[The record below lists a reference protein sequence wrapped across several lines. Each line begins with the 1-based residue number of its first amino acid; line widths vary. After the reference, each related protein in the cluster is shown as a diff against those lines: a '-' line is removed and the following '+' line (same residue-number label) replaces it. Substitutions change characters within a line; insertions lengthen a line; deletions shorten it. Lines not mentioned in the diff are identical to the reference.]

1 MKKLL
6 ALLLTLVM
14 CLSLAACGGSGTD
27 TSGTDT
33 SSGETGEDSGD
44 SSYRVAMI
52 CDSSISDG
60 GWGMSCYNAMVDAAA
75 ERGWATED
83 RKSTRLNSSHKVQ
96 SRMPSSA

>member
-44 SSYRVAMI
+44 SSYRFQ
-52 CDSSISDG
+52 G
-60 GWGMSCYNAMVDAAA
+60 
-75 ERGWATED
+75 
-83 RKSTRLNSSHKVQ
+83 RL
-96 SRMPSSA
+96 RCLTYREF

>member
-44 SSYRVAMI
+44 SSYRQNTYFY
-52 CDSSISDG
+52 ISC
-60 GWGMSCYNAMVDAAA
+60 SF
-75 ERGWATED
+75 
-83 RKSTRLNSSHKVQ
+83 
-96 SRMPSSA
+96 